1 MQFKRGR
8 SGGGFDDGETF
19 GFLLIRIKSGF
30 RKSREEKKSILTPIL
45 FGHQEI
51 STEYD
56 NRKANSR
63 PLPPSVTFWSP
74 LLFYTSPPP
83 SPRHTEYTGAKSPSG
98 GLSWVERASERASHR
113 ENSNEIQTH
122 QHTVKIHDWVKR
134 EGERLSDRASHWANS
149 DSRKSRRRRNCSKM
163 DFLRHTHCVTQDTT
177 RWGSSEG
184 RLYQVVKF
192 QNVSQDNPQ
201 DPRWVTVPD
210 DNDDDV
216 DDDDDESPV

>member
-1 MQFKRGR
+1 MLLLNVWMCFVECRTLKLSTMSWIPILYWTLIKYLNRVPAWIEHHFPIIPPFLLGGDSAPWQWLAAGAAWQERERRRRAGGFDGRGGEGFDDSELIYSLIRVMYCIARYCMVSYGFMVLHGFYGIAWALMQFKRGR

-74 LLFYTSPPP
+74 LLFY
-83 SPRHTEYTGAKSPSG
+83 
-98 GLSWVERASERASHR
+98 
-113 ENSNEIQTH
+113 
-122 QHTVKIHDWVKR
+122 
-134 EGERLSDRASHWANS
+134 
-149 DSRKSRRRRNCSKM
+149 
-163 DFLRHTHCVTQDTT
+163 
-177 RWGSSEG
+177 
-184 RLYQVVKF
+184 
-192 QNVSQDNPQ
+192 
-201 DPRWVTVPD
+201 
-210 DNDDDV
+210 
-216 DDDDDESPV
+216 